1 MAVPLPA
8 ARTFILCLCRHPVL
22 QKGVSPKPEY
32 ICGLKHC
39 GLGVVSMDY
48 QAEQEMEVEALE
60 SILMDD
66 FSGERLQAQPSV
78 LVIRGLIARVQ

>member
-1 MAVPLPA
+1 
-8 ARTFILCLCRHPVL
+8 
-22 QKGVSPKPEY
+22 
-32 ICGLKHC
+32 
-39 GLGVVSMDY
+39 MDY